1 MKTCD
6 FNPLTDDQNGR
17 VESIRKAGNAL
28 VEAII
33 ENTKVSREQS
43 IALTNIEQGVM
54 WAIKGLSRN
63 G

>member
-6 FNPLTDDQNGR
+6 FNPLTENQKGR
-17 VESIRKAGNAL
+17 VEAIRKAGNAL
-28 VEAII
+28 VEVII
-33 ENTKVSREQS
+33 ENTTVSREQS

-54 WAIKGLSRN
+54 WAIKGLSRT